1 MELECEVKLARHR
14 IASGQQSE
22 VEKSS
27 KGQAK
32 GYNEVIAAQME
43 KKIVSS
49 LNNIL
54 SRTDSLDRH
63 SMSNLAPNTNNIFF

>member
-22 VEKSS
+22 VEKTS

-32 GYNEVIAAQME
+32 GYNEVIAAQIE

-54 SRTDSLDRH
+54 SRTDRH